1 MRSWPSQNSHHS
13 QYGREESTCSTSS
26 LYMCKIAQGLS
37 LCFFCKCRPMSC
49 SRKPHCAKKRL
60 AFKYARGHCRQNYD
74 HNLHMHSFVREIV
87 ISTRY
92 IEKFEQNLFVFST
105 LIHTYLQKKLRS
117 TLLRFWFEKLIYV
130 VFLLV
135 SHMKKDKSKY
145 LMKILVY
152 KIVI

>member
-1 MRSWPSQNSHHS
+1 MAFSKFPPFSIWERGVDVLHQLSI
-13 QYGREESTCSTSS
+13 
-26 LYMCKIAQGLS
+26 YMCKIAQGLS

-92 IEKFEQNLFVFST
+92 IEKFELKNLLFS
-105 LIHTYLQKKLRS
+105 QKYPCKQII
-117 TLLRFWFEKLIYV
+117 F
-130 VFLLV
+130 
-135 SHMKKDKSKY
+135 
-145 LMKILVY
+145 
-152 KIVI
+152 

>member
-1 MRSWPSQNSHHS
+1 MAFSKFPPFSIWERGVDVLHQLSIYVQN
-13 QYGREESTCSTSS
+13 
-26 LYMCKIAQGLS
+26 
-37 LCFFCKCRPMSC
+37 C
-49 SRKPHCAKKRL
+49 SRSFFVLFFANVDQCHVLENPIVPKKRL

-117 TLLRFWFEKLIYV
+117 TLLRL
-130 VFLLV
+130 
-135 SHMKKDKSKY
+135 
-145 LMKILVY
+145 
-152 KIVI
+152 

>member
-1 MRSWPSQNSHHS
+1 MGERSRRAPPA
-13 QYGREESTCSTSS
+13 
-26 LYMCKIAQGLS
+26 LYICAKLLKVF
-37 LCFFCKCRPMSC
+37 LCAFFFANVDQCHVLENPIV
-49 SRKPHCAKKRL
+49 PKKRL

-117 TLLRFWFEKLIYV
+117 TLLRL
-130 VFLLV
+130 
-135 SHMKKDKSKY
+135 
-145 LMKILVY
+145 
-152 KIVI
+152 